1 MALIDKRVKCFHAF
15 QFFQSL
21 SSWQEFHLIMQ
32 FSTHDSEHK
41 LLMFVVRIFF
51 RFSFSLSFS
60 HIYMYTQFL
69 YIAYTVSLQL
79 EKRTKTYGNFRQ
91 LIVPKAIIKSIYLST
106 LRILLPSPGFL
117 FFHVAFNH

>member
-41 LLMFVVRIFF
+41 LLMFVVRIF
-51 RFSFSLSFS
+51 FSLSFS